1 MKESTP
7 KTKNNDYLKV
17 IGVGDGD
24 GTATIVNRLC
34 QEGFNGVTFAMG
46 LADSQALNDGT
57 KQSQIEFDDTEK
69 SKSLCNDSA
78 KIIKNITEVYHP
90 HK

>member
-24 GTATIVNRLC
+24 GTATIVNSLC

-46 LADSQALNDGT
+46 LADSQALYDDT
-57 KQSQIEFDDTEK
+57 KQSQIEFEDTKKANHCVTILRK
-69 SKSLCNDSA
+69 S
-78 KIIKNITEVYHP
+78 
-90 HK
+90 

>member
-17 IGVGDGD
+17 IGVGDG
-24 GTATIVNRLC
+24 TATIVNRLS

-57 KQSQIEFDDTEK
+57 KQSQIEFDDTKKANHCVTILRK
-69 SKSLCNDSA
+69 S
-78 KIIKNITEVYHP
+78 
-90 HK
+90 

>member
-17 IGVGDGD
+17 IGVGDG
-24 GTATIVNRLC
+24 TATIVNRLC
-34 QEGFNGVTFAMG
+34 LLHSM
-46 LADSQALNDGT
+46 LNDGT

-78 KIIKNITEVYHP
+78 KIIKI
-90 HK
+90 